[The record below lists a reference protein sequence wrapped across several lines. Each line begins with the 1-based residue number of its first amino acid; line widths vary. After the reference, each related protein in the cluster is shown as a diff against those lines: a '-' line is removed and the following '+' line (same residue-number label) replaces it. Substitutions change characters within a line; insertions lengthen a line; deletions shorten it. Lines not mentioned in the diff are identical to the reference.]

1 VKLFTMEH
9 LFHVH
14 LGSLVEETHETG
26 LELKRAVGPG
36 SLTALGV
43 GIILSIYLSLGLPWQ
58 TAVRFVVWL
67 AVGVVIYLLYGYS
80 HSRLRHLHP
89 DAPDRTPGLARYNRI
104 VASQVVIG
112 YDGSE
117 ASEDAVAF
125 GLTWSRST
133 GAVPIIAT
141 VYPGEHALGVGG
153 VDADWAAYAREQAQ
167 IIQDK
172 ARATVGDAAL
182 YRNVASTSA
191 AHGLADLAE
200 DVEAV
205 MVIVGTTQET
215 GLTRALLGSSTER
228 LLHGATAPVTVVPP
242 RWRKSAPDWISR
254 IGVAYIDTRDAR
266 EALRMAVQVALRI
279 PARLTLYTVLGQA
292 PEHYSYLVGRT
303 DEQAFWDKAADSFRT
318 ALDFA
323 AAGVPPELEPQTVLL
338 EGAVVESLA
347 ALGPNDVD
355 VLVCG
360 SRGYGPVRRVLLG
373 GVSAPLIRRARLPVT
388 VVPRAITAFA
398 E

>member
-1 VKLFTMEH
+1 MPRTCGRLIPTQMH
-9 LFHVH
+9 RRHRL
-14 LGSLVEETHETG
+14 
-26 LELKRAVGPG
+26 R
-36 SLTALGV
+36 
-43 GIILSIYLSLGLPWQ
+43 
-58 TAVRFVVWL
+58 VWL
-67 AVGVVIYLLYGYS
+67 VSTGMMA
-80 HSRLRHLHP
+80 SR
-89 DAPDRTPGLARYNRI
+89 
-104 VASQVVIG
+104 VVIG

-133 GAVPIIAT
+133 GDVPIIAT
-141 VYPGEHALGVGG
+141 VYPGEHALGVGR
-153 VDADWAAYAREQAQ
+153 VDAEWASYIREQAE
-167 IIQDK
+167 INQDN
-172 ARATVGDAAL
+172 ARAMVGDAAL

-215 GLTRALLGSSTER
+215 GLTRGLLGSSAER
-228 LLHGATAPVTVVPP
+228 LLHGTTAPVTVVP
-242 RWRKSAPDWISR
+242 RWRQSAPDRISR

-266 EALRMAVQVALRI
+266 EALRKAVQVALRI
-279 PARLTLYTVLGQA
+279 QARLTLYTALGQSS
-292 PEHYSYLVGRT
+292 ERYSYLVART
-303 DEQAFWDKAADSFRT
+303 DEQVFWDMARDSFRT
-318 ALDFA
+318 ALDLA
-323 AAGVPPELEPQTVLL
+323 AAGVPPVLDPRTVLL

-347 ALGPNDVD
+347 ALGPDDVD

-373 GVSAPLIRRARLPVT
+373 GVSSPLSRRARLPVT
-388 VVPRAITAFA
+388 VVPRATTAFA

>member
-1 VKLFTMEH
+1 M
-9 LFHVH
+9 
-14 LGSLVEETHETG
+14 
-26 LELKRAVGPG
+26 A
-36 SLTALGV
+36 
-43 GIILSIYLSLGLPWQ
+43 
-58 TAVRFVVWL
+58 
-67 AVGVVIYLLYGYS
+67 
-80 HSRLRHLHP
+80 SR
-89 DAPDRTPGLARYNRI
+89 
-104 VASQVVIG
+104 VVIG

-117 ASEDAVAF
+117 ASEDAVAI

-133 GAVPIIAT
+133 GDIPIIAT
-141 VYPGEHALGVGG
+141 VYPEEHALWVGR
-153 VDADWAAYAREQAQ
+153 VDAEWASYVREQAQ
-167 IIQDK
+167 MNQDN

-182 YRNVASTSA
+182 YRDVASTSA
-191 AHGLADLAE
+191 ADGLANLAE
-200 DVEAV
+200 DVEAS
-205 MVIVGTTQET
+205 MVIVGTKQET

-242 RWRKSAPDWISR
+242 RWRQSAPDQISR

-279 PARLTLYTVLGQA
+279 PARLTLYTVLGQSS
-292 PEHYSYLVGRT
+292 ERDSYLVGRM
-303 DEQAFWDKAADSFRT
+303 DEHAFRDMVRDSFRT

-323 AAGVPPELEPQTVLL
+323 AAGVPPELEPRTVLL
-338 EGAVVESLA
+338 NGAVVESLA

-373 GVSAPLIRRARLPVT
+373 GVSSPLIRRARLPVT
-388 VVPRAITAFA
+388 VVSRATTAFA